1 MSKKLEY
8 VTLADGWVADKWR
21 AKGSVVPLTEAQAKY
36 ENVVRN
42 TTAAIEGHAKARA
55 ASKAMAEADRE
66 AKAEAKAKAEQE
78 APAKQRAAAKALEKA
93 EAKADAETNPEVTN
107 DASDNTA
114 KGSTGKK

>member
-55 ASKAMAEADRE
+55 ASKLNQAV
-66 AKAEAKAKAEQE
+66 
-78 APAKQRAAAKALEKA
+78 L
-93 EAKADAETNPEVTN
+93 
-107 DASDNTA
+107 
-114 KGSTGKK
+114 